1 MFSHSPQPSP
11 LPDHKGGCC
20 NWTRS
25 RTLGIQPHNP
35 QPSPRN
41 GRGPSRFSGPA
52 VCRTRPAAQD
62 LLLPAS
68 GSPPPPTSP
77 RSSPPSIPAPR
88 PEPHLTSPSSPDPP
102 GRIPSRVTPRAPP
115 PARPCPRPPGLRA
128 PRLTGHSPGPAPS
141 QALSPPPCASGL
153 PRWPSSHCPPS
164 TLSDPPQPP
173 SPCRNACCT
182 KTLLTSTPATG
193 FGWVGGAAIALFR
206 GDSFLLMVEPLICK
220 LVPQTTFTEDGKV
233 TVVPSTPGVVLGPGC
248 WK

>member
-1 MFSHSPQPSP
+1 MFSHSPQPNP

-20 NWTRS
+20 NWTPS
-25 RTLGIQPHNP
+25 RTLGVQPSNP
-35 QPSPRN
+35 PPSPRN
-41 GRGPSRFSGPA
+41 GCRPSRFSGPA
-52 VCRTRPAAQD
+52 VCRTWPAAQD

-88 PEPHLTSPSSPDPP
+88 PELHLTSPSSPGPP
-102 GRIPSRVTPRAPP
+102 GPSRATPLGPP
-115 PARPCPRPPGLRA
+115 QARPCPR
-128 PRLTGHSPGPAPS
+128 SPVPQGS
-141 QALSPPPCASGL
+141 
-153 PRWPSSHCPPS
+153 PRWASSHRS
-164 TLSDPPQPP
+164 LATLSGPPQPP

-193 FGWVGGAAIALFR
+193 FGWVGGAIALFR